1 VEASRR
7 CAARKHDLLAFA
19 DDMSSAG
26 DDVRSSSLHLVAT
39 LNQCATLAASLPA
52 TPTADDLL
60 RVTALK
66 SDASRHWRAA
76 TTAAQAVRGAADRFR
91 ARLADPSDSRST
103 SVQDQAVRDLK
114 AADERI
120 ATLNQQLV
128 ADKSSADAAAKRE
141 AALKQESARLDALSK
156 QLTAQLDAANAR
168 VTTLEQQL
176 ATAKSNAAT
185 AAAAAAAAAAKPA
198 PSATPAAAAAA
209 VAPAATTVV
218 SLQNASSEQ
227 LAQYASDV
235 SLKAKSDVL
244 KEALRSASKAADELV
259 SATLDISSDVSAFV
273 TAAKTSAAALTRPLQ
288 LAAQILSSA
297 AQLPIYT
304 YEGGAEDAELLV
316 RYKRAIFD
324 LISEAKRIRSGD
336 EGAAVAQ
343 LDAQQLEHRRNTV
356 KMQLFFFG
364 KTIEQVIYSGIWL

>member
-1 VEASRR
+1 
-7 CAARKHDLLAFA
+7 
-19 DDMSSAG
+19 
-26 DDVRSSSLHLVAT
+26 
-39 LNQCATLAASLPA
+39 
-52 TPTADDLL
+52 L

-103 SVQDQAVRDLK
+103 TVQDQAVRDLK

-209 VAPAATTVV
+209 APAAATVV
-218 SLQNASSEQ
+218 SLQHASSEQ

-259 SATLDISSDVSAFV
+259 SATLDTSSDVSAFV

-304 YEGGAEDAELLV
+304 YDGGAEDAELLV